1 MNMDKDEL
9 IAILE
14 RMLAA
19 ELGAREGCKN
29 LECIVGAHEELD
41 RHVAACNR
49 KASALVVVIELAKV
63 HL

>member
-1 MNMDKDEL
+1 MDKDEL

-14 RMLAA
+14 GMLAT

-29 LECIVGAHEELD
+29 LERIVGAHDELD

-49 KASALVVVIELAKV
+49 RAAALTVAIELARV